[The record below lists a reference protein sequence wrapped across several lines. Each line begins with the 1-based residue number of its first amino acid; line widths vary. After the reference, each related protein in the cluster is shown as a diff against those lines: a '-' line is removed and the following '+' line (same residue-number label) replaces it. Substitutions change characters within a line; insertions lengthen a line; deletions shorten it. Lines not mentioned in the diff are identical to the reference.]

1 MEKTVGKR
9 SQTRMV
15 KRNKIKKDKNFAWV
29 NIVYI
34 IIFAGIIFAMS
45 KFV

>member
-15 KRNKIKKDKNFAWV
+15 KRQRNRKNKSLAWV

-34 IIFAGIIFAMS
+34 IILAAIIFGMG
-45 KFV
+45 KFI